1 MRKHIIYIA
10 MALFAAS
17 AMPLAAQ
24 NSEDD
29 YDESIRMPIRRLHPE
44 REREKAR
51 KKLQQEL
58 DAKNKRQQT
67 SDDAWEDNNQP
78 KPKKDNRR
86 VMGKSAL
93 PQSTADKSVI
103 NELLSKDYS
112 LVEYL
117 PAAPQP
123 MRWKDDPIRE
133 TENEL
138 LMQVSKSS
146 PQSGTMRYMPRDVS
160 MSRTENAFYAYFTT
174 SGGQVEPLHL
184 RVQYYA
190 DDPLQF
196 NDILFQIDGF
206 DYRYRATSPRRGKGT
221 GRMIWEESDQVAVAA
236 NKDLLYALSHA
247 HWVRMSLVG
256 ADGTKHV
263 KMLTEKQIRDF
274 YSILQLYRLLG
285 GEID

>member
-1 MRKHIIYIA
+1 MRKYIIYIA

-58 DAKNKRQQT
+58 DAKNKSQQV
-67 SDDAWEDNNQP
+67 DDEDWEDNQP
-78 KPKKDNRR
+78 KSKKKDNRR
-86 VMGKSAL
+86 VVGKVAA
-93 PQSTADKSVI
+93 PRSTADKSLI
-103 NELLSKDYS
+103 NELLNKNYD
-112 LVEYL
+112 LVEYV

-123 MRWKDDPIRE
+123 LTWRDDPVTE
-133 TENEL
+133 SENEL
-138 LMQVSKSS
+138 LMQVSKTS
-146 PQSGTMRYMPRDVS
+146 PQTGTVRYMPRDVT
-160 MSRTENAFYAYFTT
+160 MATTENAFYAYFTT
-174 SGGQVEPLHL
+174 SGSQVEPLRL

-196 NDILFQIDGF
+196 NDIQFQINGF
-206 DYRYRATSPRRGKGT
+206 DYSYRATSPRRGKGT
-221 GRMIWEESDQVAVAA
+221 GRMIWELSDQVVQTSD
-236 NKDLLYALSHA
+236 KDLIYALAHA
-247 HWVRMSLVG
+247 RWVRMLLVG

-274 YSILQLYRLLG
+274 YSILQLYRLMG
-285 GEID
+285 GTID

>member
-1 MRKHIIYIA
+1 
-10 MALFAAS
+10 MALFAATS
-17 AMPLAAQ
+17 LPCLAQ
-24 NSEDD
+24 SEDD

-58 DAKNKRQQT
+58 DAKNKAQQT
-67 SDDAWEDNNQP
+67 ADDAWEENNQP
-78 KPKKDNRR
+78 KAKKDNRR
-86 VMGKSAL
+86 VVGKAAL

-103 NELLSKDYS
+103 NELLNKDYS

-123 MRWKDDPIRE
+123 LRWKDDPIRE

-146 PQSGTMRYMPRDVS
+146 PQTGTMRYMPRDVS

-174 SGGQVEPLHL
+174 SGGRVDPLRL
-184 RVQYYA
+184 RVQYCA
-190 DDPLQF
+190 DDPLLF
-196 NDILFQIDGF
+196 NDIQFQIDGF
-206 DYRYRATSPRRGKGT
+206 DYRYRANSPQRGKGT
-221 GRMIWEESDQVAVAA
+221 GRMIWEESDQVVVAA

-247 HWVRMSLVG
+247 HWVRMALVG

-285 GEID
+285 GVID